1 MAAQKEA
8 AWSDVAKRM
17 AHEINNPL
25 TPIQLSA
32 ERIQKKFI
40 GSSQEKEFIK
50 ASTKTIITQVDVL
63 RDLVSA
69 FSNFAEREKLSFS
82 KIDINNLIE
91 ESIQLFSR
99 QHESI
104 SFDIRRDHY
113 ELIEVDTN
121 KIQQVLNN
129 LLLNAIDACH
139 QVEKPTINF
148 ETKTTKINSEKYC
161 QITIKDNG
169 QGFDKDIIKNA
180 FEPYQT
186 SKEHGKGLG
195 LAIVKSIIDEHKGEI
210 NIDNSNVGATI
221 KIILPIEQKNLG
233 RAFSE

>member
-32 ERIQKKFI
+32 ERIQKKFS
-40 GSSQEKEFIK
+40 GPSQEKDFIE
-50 ASTKTIITQVDVL
+50 ASTRTIITQVDVL
-63 RDLVSA
+63 RDLVNA
-69 FSNFAEREKLSFS
+69 FSNFAERERLSFRN
-82 KIDINNLIE
+82 IDINKLIE

-99 QHESI
+99 QHEDI
-104 SFDIRRDHY
+104 SFGLKSGHT
-113 ELIEVDTN
+113 EPLEADTN

-129 LLLNAIDACH
+129 LLLNSIDACD
-139 QVEKPTINF
+139 QTEKPVINF
-148 ETKTTKINSEKYC
+148 ETKTKKINSQNFC
-161 QITIKDNG
+161 QITINDNG
-169 QGFDKDIIKNA
+169 QGFDEVLIKNA

-195 LAIVKSIIDEHKGEI
+195 LAIVKSIIDEHKGEVSI
-210 NIDNSNVGATI
+210 SNSNVGARI
-221 KIILPIEQKNLG
+221 KVLLPVEQIKPKE
-233 RAFSE
+233 ST